1 MSRKDRFRL
10 KSQLAEAMEADEWSF
25 QKTNLLLNEFGLES
39 LEGGWHGPSVADL
52 IAPISDSALAEM
64 YAIVMGIE
72 TTEVEDVVEAS
83 SDGGNWKPGYARVFL
98 SHSAEYRGF
107 VGEVAQELAVV
118 GVHGFVAHDTLEFSR
133 PWQAQIEHALRSMQA
148 FVALVHPEFNTRPWC
163 HQEVGWAL
171 GRRVP
176 RFAVR
181 LGADPTGFLGSDQW
195 PSGLDQS
202 AKQVAHVISLWVS
215 SIPELG
221 STVID
226 GLLSALES
234 AGNYVDAGATAERIA
249 ALGTLSDADFKRLAA
264 IWWSND
270 QLYGGLL
277 PTRAMEPFFR
287 QNGRSWPPPKAL
299 SGLPGVSGPIDEE
312 PF

>member
-52 IAPISDSALAEM
+52 ISSISDSALAEM

-72 TTEVEDVVEAS
+72 TAEVEDAVEAS

-98 SHSAEYRGF
+98 SHSAQYRGF

-118 GVHGFVAHDTLEFSR
+118 GVHGFVAHDTLEYSK

-148 FVALVHPEFNTRPWC
+148 FVALVHPEFDTSAWC

-176 RFAVR
+176 RYAVR
-181 LGADPTGFLGSDQW
+181 LGANPTGFLGSDQW
-195 PSGLDQS
+195 PSGVGQS
-202 AKQVAHVISLWVS
+202 AKQIAHAISLWVS
-215 SIPELG
+215 SLPQLG

-249 ALGTLSDADFKRLAA
+249 ALGTLSDHDFERLAR

-287 QNGRSWPPPKAL
+287 QNSRSWPPPKVPSQLPA
-299 SGLPGVSGPIDEE
+299 SGSVDEE